1 MGSKLGFIHIKP
13 MQLGTIHIRPQSLN
27 SILEIFDFALRI
39 INSNFS
45 KKRKVNRRTCPCLL
59 YFLSSLIDDT
69 HIFRFI
75 FYTSQANEK

>member
-39 INSNFS
+39 IHSNFS
-45 KKRKVNRRTCPCLL
+45 KKGKVNRSTCPCLL
-59 YFLSSLIDDT
+59 YFY
-69 HIFRFI
+69 RR
-75 FYTSQANEK
+75 